1 MSKEPPSH
9 SPAAPR
15 PGVDAL
21 PDSEA
26 RFQLLVDSV
35 KDYAIFMLDPD
46 GTVASWNAGAEAI
59 KGYRAGE
66 IIGRHFSIFY
76 PPEAVSSGWPK
87 RELEA
92 AREVGRFEDEGWR
105 VRKDGTTF
113 WANVVI
119 TAIYDSGKRLRG
131 FAKVTRDMTE
141 RRRIERLE
149 ADRDRTNE
157 FLAMLAHE
165 LRNPLAPIRNAANI
179 LALDPSSKTA
189 AWAAGVLGRQAAQ
202 LTRLV
207 DDLLDSARI
216 VSGRIEISRLAT
228 PLGAVISRATEA
240 IHPLAEERGQRL
252 EVELPER
259 PVILFADLARLSQ
272 AVLNLL
278 SNASKY
284 TPAGGVIRVRVERRG
299 DTAILRVE
307 DDGAGIAPAMLPRV
321 FDLFAQGE
329 RALDR
334 GQGGLGIGLALVK
347 RITELHGG
355 QVEVA
360 SPGLGRGTVATLRL
374 PIVEPSVAPDT
385 GAPAADDVAR
395 FSRRRV
401 LVVDDNRDSAESMSM
416 LLRAWGHE
424 VNVALQGE
432 EALTL
437 AQTTRPE
444 FVLLDIGL
452 PGMDGYEVARRL
464 RALEVDP
471 RPVLVAMTGYGRA
484 EDRRES
490 KTAGFDYH
498 LVKPVD
504 PDALAALIRDEPA
517 PAVR

>member
-1 MSKEPPSH
+1 MSKEPQSPPSTPP
-9 SPAAPR
+9 S
-15 PGVDAL
+15 PGVDAVV
-21 PDSEA
+21 DSEA

-35 KDYAIFMLDPD
+35 KDFAIFMLDPN
-46 GTVASWNAGAEAI
+46 GIVASWNAGAEAN
-59 KGYRAGE
+59 KGYRAEE
-66 IIGRHFSIFY
+66 IIGRHFSVFY
-76 PPEAVSSGWPK
+76 PPEAVSSGWPR

-119 TAIYDSGKRLRG
+119 TAIYDAEKRLRG
-131 FAKVTRDMTE
+131 FAKVTRDMSE
-141 RRRIERLE
+141 RRHIERLE

-179 LALDPSSKTA
+179 LALDPSPKTA
-189 AWAAGVLGRQAAQ
+189 SWAAGVLGRQAAQ

-216 VSGRIEISRLAT
+216 VSGRIEISRQAT

-240 IHPLAEERGQRL
+240 IHPLTEERGQRL
-252 EVELPER
+252 EVELPEH

-284 TPAGGVIRVRVERRG
+284 TPAGGGIRVRVERHG
-299 DTAILRVE
+299 DIAILRVE

-355 QVEVA
+355 QVEIA

-374 PIVEPSVAPDT
+374 PIVEPTLVTDPRAS
-385 GAPAADDVAR
+385 AANGVTWV
-395 FSRRRV
+395 RRRV
-401 LVVDDNRDSAESMSM
+401 LVIDDNRDSAESMSM

-424 VNVALQGE
+424 AFVALEGE
-432 EALTL
+432 EGLALARTH
-437 AQTTRPE
+437 RPE

-464 RALEVDP
+464 RALELEP
-471 RPVLVAMTGYGRA
+471 TPVLAAMTGYGRA

-490 KTAGFDYH
+490 KAAGFDHH

-504 PDALAALIRDEPA
+504 PDALAVLIRGETKPD
-517 PAVR
+517 VR

>member
-1 MSKEPPSH
+1 
-9 SPAAPR
+9 
-15 PGVDAL
+15 L
-21 PDSEA
+21 
-26 RFQLLVDSV
+26 SV
-35 KDYAIFMLDPD
+35 WRL
-46 GTVASWNAGAEAI
+46 
-59 KGYRAGE
+59 
-66 IIGRHFSIFY
+66 
-76 PPEAVSSGWPK
+76 

-92 AREVGRFEDEGWR
+92 AREVGLLEEEGWM
-105 VRKDGTTF
+105 VRKDGITF
-113 WANVVI
+113 WYIVVI
-119 TAIYDSGKRLRG
+119 TAIYDSEKRLRG

-179 LALDPSSKTA
+179 LSLDPSSKTA
-189 AWAAGVLGRQAAQ
+189 GWAAGVLGRQAAQ

-216 VSGRIEISRLAT
+216 VSGRIEISRQAT
-228 PLGAVISRATEA
+228 PLGAVISRAAEA
-240 IHPLAEERGQRL
+240 IHPLAEERGQHL
-252 EVELPER
+252 EIELPEH
-259 PVILFADLARLSQ
+259 PIILFADLARLSQ

-284 TPAGGVIRVRVERRG
+284 APAGGVIRVRVERRG

-355 QVEVA
+355 HVEIA

-374 PIVEPSVAPDT
+374 PIVEPTAQDPR
-385 GAPAADDVAR
+385 APAAEGAAR
-395 FSRRRV
+395 SFRRRV
-401 LVVDDNRDSAESMSM
+401 LVVDDNRDSAESMTM

-424 VNVALQGE
+424 VNLALQGA
-432 EALTL
+432 EALKL
-437 AQTTRPE
+437 AHTHRPE
-444 FVLLDIGL
+444 FILHDIGL
-452 PGMDGYEVARRL
+452 PVMDVYEVARRL
-464 RALEVDP
+464 RALDLEP

-490 KTAGFDYH
+490 KAAGFDHH

-504 PDALAALIRDEPA
+504 PDVLAALIRGEPT
-517 PAVR
+517 PEVR